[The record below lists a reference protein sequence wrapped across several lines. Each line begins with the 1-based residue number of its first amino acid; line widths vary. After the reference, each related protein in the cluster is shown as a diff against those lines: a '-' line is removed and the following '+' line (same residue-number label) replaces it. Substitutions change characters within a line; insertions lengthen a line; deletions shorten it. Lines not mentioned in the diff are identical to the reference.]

1 MTAEKEILKMRSRRY
16 VSLGVIF
23 AGLLCLSLVQF
34 GSELFSHRAQAN
46 QRKGSTAANQ
56 SSEDFYFGS
65 YTNQFCRCA
74 WFLSLDLANRRGRLF
89 KRPTV
94 LDLTNVEVSETGRI
108 TFRTKMD
115 FGNVIYRFEGD
126 QGPNGITA
134 RIDSIG
140 ADAETDETPITTDPV
155 LLEKVTLSV
164 QKPQSRDFSAVYS
177 NVRYVEESGDLV
189 GEELI
194 LFWHGNEPRGI
205 FLMYE
210 GEQMD
215 PLAISDVSLSGPNL
229 KFRVRTVGG
238 ELSYSGTFSGNRLQL
253 RRTDANASADFSR
266 MILFRKGSVRSV
278 FEKSTGSIH

>member
-1 MTAEKEILKMRSRRY
+1 MRSRRY
-16 VSLGVIF
+16 VSFEVIF

-34 GSELFSHRAQAN
+34 GSELFSPRAQAN

-229 KFRVRTVGG
+229 KFRVLMLGA
-238 ELSYSGTFSGNRLQL
+238 ELSYAGTFSRNRLQL

-278 FEKSTGSIH
+278 FEKRTGSTR